1 MTLEE
6 IKTSEILDKEAFEY
20 LKQMDEEVKFFM
32 VSMCG
37 YLIKKI
43 SEGNFKVI

>member
-6 IKTSEILDKEAFEY
+6 IKETEILDKEAFQY
-20 LKQMDEEVKFFM
+20 LSEMDVEVKFFM

-43 SEGNFKVI
+43 SEGNYKVI